1 MLSQKAIFLDRD
13 GVINVEKDYAYKI
26 DDFEFLPGVFEAVKH
41 FNELGFI
48 VVVVTNQSGI
58 ARGYYTDND
67 FWRLTEYML
76 KEFEKHEAKIIR
88 VYHCPHGPNDGCN
101 CRKPL
106 PGMFLAAKN
115 ELNIDMQNSWMV
127 GDKEGDIE
135 AALAAEVGHTI
146 LVRSGHEIDEAN
158 TKANFVVNGIF
169 DTISVIK

>member
-76 KEFEKHEAKIIR
+76 KEFDKHEAKITR

>member
-1 MLSQKAIFLDRD
+1 MQKALFLDRD

-26 DDFEFLPGVFEAVKH
+26 EEFEFLPGVFEAVKR
-41 FNELGFI
+41 FNALGFLA
-48 VVVVTNQSGI
+48 VVVTNQSGI
-58 ARGYYTDND
+58 ARGYYGDED

-76 KEFEKHEAKIIR
+76 GEFEKHGAKIAK
-88 VYHCPHGPNDGCN
+88 VYRCPHGPDDGCR

-127 GDKEGDIE
+127 GDKESDIE
-135 AALAAEVGHTI
+135 AALSAGVGNTI
-146 LVRSGHEIDEAN
+146 LVRTGHKIDESK

-169 DTISVIK
+169 DTISIIK

>member
-13 GVINVEKDYAYKI
+13 GVINVEKDYTYKI
-26 DDFEFLPGVFEAVKH
+26 EDFEFLPGVFEAVEW
-41 FNELGFI
+41 FNKLGFL

-58 ARGYYTDND
+58 SRGYYRDED

-76 KEFEKHEAKIIR
+76 LKFEKHGAKIAK
-88 VYHCPHGPNDGCN
+88 VYYCPHGPNDGCE

-106 PGMFLAAKN
+106 PGMFLTAKN

-135 AALAAEVGHTI
+135 AALAAGVGHTI
-146 LVRSGHEIDEAN
+146 LVRSGHDIDEAS
-158 TKANFVVNGIF
+158 TKANYVVNGIF
-169 DTISVIK
+169 DTINLIK